1 MEGVQTSKNQNWK
14 LVEAVDGSWMD
25 GGGQRRATDSVTDSR
40 LLLLTRP
47 LPGNDEGY
55 EEI

>member
-1 MEGVQTSKNQNWK
+1 
-14 LVEAVDGSWMD
+14 MD
-25 GGGQRRATDSVTDSR
+25 GGVDSSTEPQTESESQSQTDSR